1 MTYIV
6 SEIQTNSEGVAAV
19 MNFSFTNRN
28 EALSKF
34 FNVLGYAAVSSV
46 PVHTAMIFTEDGR
59 LVEPSRDFK
68 HPVAQPE
75 PEPEPDEDVIVN
87 G

>member
-19 MNFSFTNRN
+19 LNSSFTNRN
-28 EALSKF
+28 EALSKYF
-34 FNVLGYAAVSSV
+34 DILKYATVSSV

-68 HPVAQPE
+68 HPVE
-75 PEPEPDEDVIVN
+75 YLEGE
-87 G
+87 